1 MYGVDPGGVGE
12 VPRVTN
18 VISIKIFGSGSTL
31 LSVSSDD
38 SSSDELLSEE
48 DELSSSASSGFFSS
62 STISV
67 GSGENI

>member
-1 MYGVDPGGVGE
+1 MYGVDPGGVGD

-31 LSVSSDD
+31 LSVSSDV
-38 SSSDELLSEE
+38 SSSDELSED
-48 DELSSSASSGFFSS
+48 DELSSSSSCFFSS
-62 STISV
+62 STINT

>member
-1 MYGVDPGGVGE
+1 MYGVDPGGVGD

-31 LSVSSDD
+31 LSVSSDV
-38 SSSDELLSEE
+38 SSSDELSEDE
-48 DELSSSASSGFFSS
+48 ELSSSSSGFFSS
-62 STISV
+62 STINT